1 MRQRLQ
7 IPLSLFSFD
16 RAAEDDG
23 EQRVHLRQQRVQLG
37 NDPLLLEQRVGRT
50 TGTLYPLKANFSQ
63 DVALADHMLNDH
75 LDDEG
80 ITKAVRRH
88 TKIVVDHLVKIDK
101 LFVRGTSQ

>member
-23 EQRVHLRQQRVQLG
+23 EQRVHLRLQCGQLG
-37 NDPLLLEQRVGRT
+37 HYPSLLEQRVGRT
-50 TGTLYPLKANFSQ
+50 TGALYPLKAKFSQ
-63 DVALADHMLNDH
+63 DVALSNHTLIDH